1 MTTTVQVGAVQAP
14 AAGPEMRGGIP
25 AEVYHAD
32 RSSISSSGLRALLDP
47 GCPAQFEYDRGH
59 PSAPKKTFDVGH
71 AAHNLVLGEGPDL
84 VVVEGAR
91 WDTNVAKAE
100 VRAIRAAGGIPLK
113 QAEMDQVEAMAAA
126 LRQHPLAGPLLAPG
140 TGLAEQSLYWTDLAT
155 GVRCRVRPDWLRQL
169 PGLTLC
175 VDYKS
180 CADASPVAV
189 SRAIRDHGYHQQDAF
204 YIDGIQAVLAP
215 EQVRF
220 VFVFQSKTA
229 PYLITVRELH
239 QQDRDIGRARNERAL
254 RVYAE
259 CERTG
264 YWPDWTG
271 PTTDIPQIGMPTWDT
286 IRQAEEY
293 LP

>member
-1 MTTTVQVGAVQAP
+1 MTTIVQAP
-14 AAGPEMRGGIP
+14 PAPEMRDGVP

-47 GCPAQFEYDRGH
+47 GCPAQFKYDRDQ
-59 PSAPKKTFDVGH
+59 PPAPKKAFDLGH
-71 AAHNLVLGEGPDL
+71 AAHKLVLGEGPDL
-84 VVVEGAR
+84 EVVEGAR
-91 WDTNVAKAE
+91 WDTKVAKAQVAE
-100 VRAIRAAGGIPLK
+100 IRERGGIPLK
-113 QAEMDQVEAMAAA
+113 QAEFDQVQAMAAA
-126 LRQHPLAGPLLAPG
+126 LREHPHAGPLLAPG
-140 TGLAEQSLYWTDLAT
+140 TGLAEQSLYWTDPGT
-155 GVRCRVRPDWLRQL
+155 GVRCRVRPDWLKQM
-169 PGLTLC
+169 PGLTLA

-180 CADASPVAV
+180 CVDASPVAV
-189 SRAIRDHGYHQQDAF
+189 SRAIRDRAYHQQDAL
-204 YIDGIQAVLAP
+204 YIDGIQAVLSP
-215 EQVRF
+215 DDVRF

-229 PYLITVRELH
+229 PYLITVRELT
-239 QQDRDIGRARNERAL
+239 QQDRDIGRARNEKAL
-254 RVYAE
+254 RIYAE